1 MKLYSHSR
9 CYFSLCVLVTM
20 DEEDTYKWSDE
31 WFREQK
37 AKHEA
42 EDQAHIERNRRI
54 EAQNQQLAD
63 VAAQLQRSMDH
74 ARTAHTPAG
83 FSPYIRKRRGKSPT
97 TQVPTKIHITPDT
110 SLPEWNPPEPTP
122 PPATSPLLPTPPP
135 SQAPSQPQDNPTQTI
150 PPLMSIIFTPHTIR
164 QIKTRLHQSHTLR
177 YQPQPPFIPPLIPI
191 LHTITSLLN
200 TLNHLATTLP
210 TYRGFYTRSTQ
221 P

>member
-1 MKLYSHSR
+1 
-9 CYFSLCVLVTM
+9 M

-42 EDQAHIERNRRI
+42 YDQAHIERNRRI
-54 EAQNQQLAD
+54 EAQNQQLAN
-63 VAAQLQRSMDH
+63 LICSMDLSL
-74 ARTAHTPAG
+74 TAHTPAG

-164 QIKTRLHQSHTLR
+164 QIKTRLHQTHTLR